1 MQNKSPKSI
10 NELEELLEAA
20 LGKEEEATRQGYQ
33 MGVVR
38 DVLMALR
45 RKVQD
50 IYQNQRP
57 KRTCK

>member
-1 MQNKSPKSI
+1 MPDKSPKSI

-33 MGVVR
+33 MGITR
-38 DVLMALR
+38 ATLLALR

-50 IYQNQRP
+50 IYQGQRP
-57 KRTCK
+57 KS